1 MAKEGQAHG
10 HSVSS
15 GKLEKQEDVQN
26 AKLRYAGT
34 VSFTIYSTSKLLYWP
49 SAGSQV
55 SANLTS
61 ETVSSAIMV
70 KNCRIT
76 DVAGVLTF
84 SNY

>member
-1 MAKEGQAHG
+1 MDEEGQAHG

-61 ETVSSAIMV
+61 ERVTSAIIR
-70 KNCRIT
+70 K
-76 DVAGVLTF
+76 
-84 SNY
+84 S